1 MKRRLPPPRVAGPAL
16 APIPLPCDRR
26 LGFGLFAA
34 AMTEGSTPGPGPVC
48 IDAADAPRG
57 LHNLLR
63 YFHEHGLTGAA

>member
-1 MKRRLPPPRVAGPAL
+1 MRRPPLRVPAPPL
-16 APIPLPCDRR
+16 APVPPACDAR

-34 AMTEGSTPGPGPVC
+34 AMTEGCTSPGPLLV
-48 IDAADAPRG
+48 DAADAPRG